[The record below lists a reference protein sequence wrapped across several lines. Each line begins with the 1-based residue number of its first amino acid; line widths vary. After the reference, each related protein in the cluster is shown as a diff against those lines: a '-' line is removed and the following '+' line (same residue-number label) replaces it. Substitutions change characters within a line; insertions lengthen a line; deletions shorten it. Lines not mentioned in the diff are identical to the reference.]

1 MVLFVLVAWGL
12 ATLHWPGPA
21 WLSRVLLYAIP
32 VIFIVQALVSARRD
46 RGWLAGAC
54 LGFGA
59 GVLLD
64 QILVSLFVAVF
75 HATHPHAGGFFVD

>member
-1 MVLFVLVAWGL
+1 M
-12 ATLHWPGPA
+12 T
-21 WLSRVLLYAIP
+21 LLYAIAA
-32 VIFIVQALVSARRD
+32 IFILPALACVRWHK
-46 RGWLAGAC
+46 GWLIGAC

-64 QILVSLFVAVF
+64 QILVSLFVAAF

>member
-1 MVLFVLVAWGL
+1 MLLILVAWGL

-21 WLSRVLLYAIP
+21 WLGRALLYAIA
-32 VIFIVQALVSARRD
+32 VIFIVPSLAIARRSH
-46 RGWLAGAC
+46 GWLPGAC

-59 GVLLD
+59 GVLFD
-64 QILVSLFVAVF
+64 QILVSLAVAVF

>member
-1 MVLFVLVAWGL
+1 VLVSWGL

-21 WLSRVLLYAIP
+21 WLGMTLLYAIAA
-32 VIFIVQALVSARRD
+32 IFIVPSLVSVRRH
-46 RGWLAGAC
+46 RNWLAGAC

-64 QILVSLFVAVF
+64 QILVSLAVAVF

>member
-1 MVLFVLVAWGL
+1 MLVSWGL

-21 WLSRVLLYAIP
+21 WLGMTLLYAIAA
-32 VIFIVQALVSARRD
+32 IFIVPSLVSVRRH
-46 RGWLAGAC
+46 RNWLVGAC

-64 QILVSLFVAVF
+64 QILVSLSVAVF
-75 HATHPHAGGFFVD
+75 HATHPNAGGFFVD